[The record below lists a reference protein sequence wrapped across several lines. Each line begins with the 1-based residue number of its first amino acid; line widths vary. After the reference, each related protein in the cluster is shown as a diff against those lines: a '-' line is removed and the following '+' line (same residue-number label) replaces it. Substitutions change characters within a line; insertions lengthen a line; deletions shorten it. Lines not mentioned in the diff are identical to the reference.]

1 MIVMKFG
8 GTSLKNAEMFRQSAR
23 IVLAEPR
30 EKIVVVSA
38 MAGVTDQLVALIEK
52 AKSDES
58 YEAKVWQLKKE
69 HLDLAVALF
78 AQNRNELK
86 RARAAIEFAFSSQG
100 IEETLAEMEDSLTLT
115 STLASILSDEVL
127 GTGER
132 LSSEIFS
139 AVLRD
144 LKKDKRVSFAVGAS
158 RIKTD
163 ENFGNAEIDLVATGC
178 ELEYLKERLEQG
190 AIPVVPGFIGKTA
203 RGDYTTLGRNG
214 SDYTAAAMAAIF
226 GAEELQIWKDVDGV
240 MQTDPKIV
248 PGAKVLGEISYEEA
262 MEMTYFGAKIL
273 HPKSVLPAIE
283 NKIPIRIKNSYRPKA
298 IGTLISSEAKSADGS
313 VKIIT
318 TISGLALINVVG
330 RGMLG
335 VSGIAARVFGVTAKA
350 GVSVMMISQASSEHS
365 ICFVVRQADAEK
377 VVRAMNQEFE
387 TELQRHL
394 LEKVE
399 ARGPMAIIAIVGDGM
414 KGFPGTAAKFTN
426 ALAKAKVNIIAMA
439 QGSSERNISIL
450 ISSDETA
457 KAVKS
462 VYNAFFSK
470 RKEKK

>member
-23 IVLAEPR
+23 IVLDEPR

-38 MAGVTDQLVALIEK
+38 VAGVTDELVALIEK
-52 AKSDES
+52 AKNGEDYNSAVTQLEKLHIDLIDELFVKNSKRFQDTRVTIEQSFIGVRERLRQIKTSQSPIPCPSDS
-58 YEAKVWQLKKE
+58 V
-69 HLDLAVALF
+69 LAL
-78 AQNRNELK
+78 
-86 RARAAIEFAFSSQG
+86 
-100 IEETLAEMEDSLTLT
+100 
-115 STLASILSDEVL
+115 
-127 GTGER
+127 GER
-132 LSSEIFS
+132 LSSVIFS
-139 AVLRD
+139 RVLCD
-144 LKKDKRVSFAVGAS
+144 LKKDKLVSFPISATQ
-158 RIKTD
+158 IKTD
-163 ENFGNAEIDLVATGC
+163 ENFGEAEIDLVATKHQ
-178 ELEYLKERLEQG
+178 LADLDKLLSQG
-190 AIPVVPGFIGKTA
+190 VTPVAPGFIGTTA

-214 SDYTAAAMAAIF
+214 SDYTAAVMAAIF

-248 PGAKVLGEISYEEA
+248 PEAKVLGEISYEEA

-283 NKIPIRIKNSYRPKA
+283 NKIPIRIKNTYRPSA
-298 IGTLISSEAKSADGS
+298 PGTLISSEAKSADAS

-335 VSGIAARVFGVTAKA
+335 VSGIAARVFGATAKA
-350 GVSVMMISQASSEHS
+350 GANVMMISQASSEHS
-365 ICFVVRQADAEK
+365 ICFVVRQTDAEK
-377 VVRAMNQEFE
+377 AVRAMNQEFE

-399 ARGPMAIIAIVGDGM
+399 ASGPMAIIAIVGDGM

-450 ISSDETA
+450 IKSDETA

-462 VYNAFFSK
+462 VYQAFFGK

>member
-1 MIVMKFG
+1 MKFG

-23 IVLAEPR
+23 IVLDEPR

-52 AKSDES
+52 AKNGEDYSS
-58 YEAKVWQLKKE
+58 AMAQLEKL
-69 HLDLAVALF
+69 HIDLIGDLF
-78 AQNRNELK
+78 VKNDGELWE
-86 RARAAIEFAFSSQG
+86 ARASVESIFAGMKGKLGDIENSQPAYSS
-100 IEETLAEMEDSLTLT
+100 LRPFPF
-115 STLASILSDEVL
+115 LSDSVL
-127 GTGER
+127 ARGEE
-132 LSSEIFS
+132 LSSIIFS

-144 LKKDKRVSFAVGAS
+144 LKNDFEKSIFISSAQ
-158 RIKTD
+158 IKTD
-163 ENFGNAEIDLVATGC
+163 ENFGEAEIDLVATKHQLADLSG
-178 ELEYLKERLEQG
+178 RLSQG
-190 AIPVVPGFIGKTA
+190 VIPVVPGFIGTTVH
-203 RGDYTTLGRNG
+203 GDVTTLGRNG
-214 SDYTAAAMAAIF
+214 SDYTAAALASIF
-226 GAEELQIWKDVDGV
+226 GAAELQIWKDVDGV

-248 PGAKVLGEISYEEA
+248 PKAKVLAEISYEEA

-283 NKIPIRIKNSYRPKA
+283 NKIPIRIKNTYRPKA
-298 IGTLISSEAKSADGS
+298 IGTLISSEAKSADGL

-335 VSGIAARVFGVTAKA
+335 VSGIAARVFGATAKA
-350 GVSVMMISQASSEHS
+350 GVNVMMISQASSEHS
-365 ICFVVRQADAEK
+365 ICFVVRQTDAEK
-377 VVRAMNQEFE
+377 AVQAMNQEFE
-387 TELQRHL
+387 MELQRHL
-394 LEKVE
+394 LEKVD
-399 ARGPMAIIAIVGDGM
+399 ASGCLAIIAIVGDGM
-414 KGFPGTAAKFTN
+414 KGFPGTAAKFTS

-462 VYNAFFSK
+462 VYQTFFSK

>member
-23 IVLAEPR
+23 IVMGEPR

-38 MAGVTDQLVALIEK
+38 VAGVTDHLVALIEK
-52 AKSDES
+52 AKNGEDYNS
-58 YEAKVWQLKKE
+58 AMTQLKKLHIDLIGDIFAKNADE
-69 HLDLAVALF
+69 FQVIQAAVRVMFEGTKGKLGDIKNSQPPFSFLSDSVLAV
-78 AQNRNELK
+78 
-86 RARAAIEFAFSSQG
+86 
-100 IEETLAEMEDSLTLT
+100 
-115 STLASILSDEVL
+115 
-127 GTGER
+127 GER
-132 LSSEIFS
+132 LSSVIF
-139 AVLRD
+139 AALLRD
-144 LKKDKRVSFAVGAS
+144 LKKNEQVSLVVDAAH
-158 RIKTD
+158 IKTD
-163 ENFGNAEIDLVATGC
+163 ENFGQAEIDLVATRR
-178 ELEYLKERLEQG
+178 ELECLKELWG
-190 AIPVVPGFIGKTA
+190 IIPVVPGFVGTTA
-203 RGDYTTLGRNG
+203 GGDYTTLGRNG

-283 NKIPIRIKNSYRPKA
+283 NKIPIRIKNTYRPKA

-450 ISSDETA
+450 INSDETA
-457 KAVKS
+457 KAVKL
-462 VYNAFFSK
+462 VYNAFFEK

>member
-23 IVLAEPR
+23 IVLDEPR

-52 AKSDES
+52 AKNGEDYSS
-58 YEAKVWQLKKE
+58 AMAQLEKL
-69 HLDLAVALF
+69 HIDLIGDLF
-78 AQNRNELK
+78 VKNDGELWE
-86 RARAAIEFAFSSQG
+86 ARASVESIFAGMKGKLGDIENSQPAYSS
-100 IEETLAEMEDSLTLT
+100 LRPFPF
-115 STLASILSDEVL
+115 LSDSVL
-127 GTGER
+127 ARGEE
-132 LSSEIFS
+132 LSSIIFS

-144 LKKDKRVSFAVGAS
+144 LKNDFEKSIFISSAQ
-158 RIKTD
+158 IKTD
-163 ENFGNAEIDLVATGC
+163 ENFGEAEIDLVATKHQLADLSG
-178 ELEYLKERLEQG
+178 RLSQG
-190 AIPVVPGFIGKTA
+190 VIPVVPGFIGTTVH
-203 RGDYTTLGRNG
+203 GDVTTLGRNG
-214 SDYTAAAMAAIF
+214 SDYTAAALASIF
-226 GAEELQIWKDVDGV
+226 GAAELQIWKDVDGV

-248 PGAKVLGEISYEEA
+248 PKAKVLAEISYEEA

-283 NKIPIRIKNSYRPKA
+283 NKIPIRIKNTYRPKA
-298 IGTLISSEAKSADGS
+298 IGTLISSEAKSADGL

-335 VSGIAARVFGVTAKA
+335 VSGIAARVFGATAKA
-350 GVSVMMISQASSEHS
+350 GVNVMMISQASSEHS
-365 ICFVVRQADAEK
+365 ICFVVRQTDAEK
-377 VVRAMNQEFE
+377 AVQAMNQEFE
-387 TELQRHL
+387 MELQRHL
-394 LEKVE
+394 LEKVD
-399 ARGPMAIIAIVGDGM
+399 ASGCLAIIAIVGDGM
-414 KGFPGTAAKFTN
+414 KGFPGTAAKFTS

-450 ISSDETA
+450 INSDETA

-462 VYNAFFSK
+462 VYGAFFN
-470 RKEKK
+470 RKEKR